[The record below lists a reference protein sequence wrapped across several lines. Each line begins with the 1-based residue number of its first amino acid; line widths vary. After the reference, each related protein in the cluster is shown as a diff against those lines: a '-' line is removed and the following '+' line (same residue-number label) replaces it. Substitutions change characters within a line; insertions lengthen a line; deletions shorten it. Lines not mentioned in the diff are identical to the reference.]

1 MSQDTLI
8 SDLYWK
14 ELKEEATRIAKEE
27 PLLRVALEKSILNST
42 GFDQA
47 LARVCS
53 YSLSNA
59 IVGHD
64 ELYRMCMEAYS
75 SCPDLLEAAACDM
88 RAVIARDP
96 ASADSVV
103 VPFLFLK
110 GPRVL
115 EIWRVS
121 HWLWL
126 QGRKPLARYVQCAIS
141 DTFGV
146 DIHPAARIGRGIM
159 LDHALGIVI
168 GETAVVGDM
177 VSMLHGVTLG
187 GTGKVSGDRHPK
199 VGRGVMIGA
208 GAKVLGNIRIG
219 EGAKIGAGSVVL
231 DEVPP
236 HTTVAGVPARSV
248 GRPIEYMPSL
258 SMDQT
263 LDHDYCPAMGQ
274 DLNKIL

>member
-1 MSQDTLI
+1 MMDTTV

-14 ELKEEATRIAKEE
+14 ELQEEATKVASSE
-27 PLLRVALEKSILNST
+27 PLLRAALEKSVLNSS

-53 YSLSNA
+53 YSLANN
-59 IVGHD
+59 IVGRT
-64 ELYRMCMEAYS
+64 ELYSMCMQAYES
-75 SCPDLLEAAACDM
+75 QPELLEIAACDM

-115 EIWRVS
+115 QLWRVS
-121 HWLWL
+121 HWLWE
-126 QGRKPLARYVQCAIS
+126 QGRKSLSRYVQCAIS
-141 DTFGV
+141 DVFGV

-208 GAKVLGNIRIG
+208 GAKVLGNIHIG

-231 DEVPP
+231 DDVPP
-236 HTTVAGVPARSV
+236 HTTVAGVPARTV

-263 LDHDYCPAMGQ
+263 LCDDYCPAIHVKKHDM
-274 DLNKIL
+274 

>member
-1 MSQDTLI
+1 MQDTTV
-8 SDLYWK
+8 SELYWK
-14 ELKEEATRIAKEE
+14 ELQAECAKTASSE
-27 PLLRVALEKSILNST
+27 PLLRSALEKSVLSAS

-53 YSLSNA
+53 YSLANN
-59 IVGHD
+59 IVGRT
-64 ELYRMCMEAYS
+64 ELYSMCMQAYES
-75 SCPDLLEAAACDM
+75 QPELLEIAACDM

-115 EIWRVS
+115 QLWRVS

-126 QGRKPLARYVQCAIS
+126 QGRKSLSRYVQCAIS
-141 DTFGV
+141 DVFGV

-208 GAKVLGNIRIG
+208 GAKVLGNIHIG

-231 DEVPP
+231 DDVPP
-236 HTTVAGVPARSV
+236 HTTVAGVPARTV

-263 LDHDYCPAMGQ
+263 LSDDYCPAIR
-274 DLNKIL
+274 LKERPK

>member
-1 MSQDTLI
+1 MNEGTHS
-8 SDLYWK
+8 SDEYWK
-14 ELKEEATRIAKEE
+14 DLRKEASQIAQSEGV
-27 PLLRVALEKSILNST
+27 LRLTLEKSVLTST

-47 LARVCS
+47 LARACS
-53 YSLSNA
+53 YSLANG
-59 IVGHD
+59 IVGRA
-64 ELYRMCMEAYS
+64 ELYAMCMDAYQN
-75 SCPDLLEAAACDM
+75 CPDLLDAAADDM

-96 ASADSVV
+96 ASSDSVV

-115 EIWRVS
+115 EIWRVA
-121 HWLWL
+121 HWLWGR
-126 QGRKPLARYVQCAIS
+126 GRKPLARYLQCAIS

-208 GAKVLGNIRIG
+208 GAKILGNIRIG
-219 EGAKIGAGSVVL
+219 EGAKVGAGSVVL
-231 DEVPP
+231 DNVPP
-236 HTTVAGVPARSV
+236 HTTVAVVPARPV

-258 SMDQT
+258 EMDQS
-263 LDHDYCPAMGQ
+263 LEDDYCPAIR
-274 DLNKIL
+274 NKEVP

>member
-1 MSQDTLI
+1 MAETTV
-8 SDLYWK
+8 SDLYWN
-14 ELKEEATRIAKEE
+14 ELKQEAEKTADSE
-27 PLLRVALEKSILNST
+27 PLLRTALEKSVLNAS

-53 YSLSNA
+53 FSLANN
-59 IVGHD
+59 IVGRT
-64 ELYRMCMEAYS
+64 ELYSMCMQAYEAQ
-75 SCPDLLEAAACDM
+75 PELLEIAACDM

-96 ASADSVV
+96 ASADSVM

-110 GPRVL
+110 GTRVL
-115 EIWRVS
+115 QLWRVS
-121 HWLWL
+121 NWLWVN
-126 QGRKPLARYVQCAIS
+126 GRKALARYVQCAIS
-141 DTFGV
+141 DVFGV

-199 VGRGVMIGA
+199 IGRGVMIGA
-208 GAKVLGNIRIG
+208 GAKVLGNIHIG

-231 DEVPP
+231 DNVPP
-236 HTTVAGVPARSV
+236 HTTVAGVPARTV

-263 LDHDYCPAMGQ
+263 LQDDYCPAMR
-274 DLNKIL
+274 KPTSV

>member
-1 MSQDTLI
+1 MNEATHS
-8 SDLYWK
+8 SDEYWK
-14 ELKEEATRIAKEE
+14 DLRKEAAQIAQSEGV
-27 PLLRVALEKSILNST
+27 LRLTLEKSVLTST

-47 LARVCS
+47 LARVSS
-53 YSLSNA
+53 YSLANG
-59 IVGHD
+59 IVGRA
-64 ELYRMCMEAYS
+64 ELYAMCMDAYQN
-75 SCPDLLEAAACDM
+75 CPDLLDAAADDM

-115 EIWRVS
+115 EIWRVA
-121 HWLWL
+121 HWLWGR
-126 QGRKPLARYVQCAIS
+126 GRKPLARYLQCAIS

-208 GAKVLGNIRIG
+208 GAKILGNIRIG
-219 EGAKIGAGSVVL
+219 EGAKVGAGSVVL
-231 DEVPP
+231 DNVPP
-236 HTTVAGVPARSV
+236 HTTVAGVPARPV

-258 SMDQT
+258 EMDQS
-263 LDHDYCPAMGQ
+263 LEDDYCPAIR
-274 DLNKIL
+274 NKEVP